1 MRITGVHVLA
11 NNPCLVRIT
20 TDEGYSGIGATSAHA
35 PAVRALVED
44 GPGSLGDLL
53 LGEDPTDTNRLWR
66 KMFETWQAQ
75 RGRGGEGGL
84 AVNAMSAIDLALWDL
99 TGKARGLPIY
109 KLLGGAVQSRIMVYA
124 SATAFDLPALR
135 AGRPRHKSPEELVRE
150 CRAYMEE
157 GFKAVKF
164 GWGNYFGPADLESLG
179 LIREAIGP
187 ETLLMIDFGCPAYL
201 DRGWTVKDAMRVARL
216 LEDFDVFFLEEPL
229 HPYDADGFAA
239 LTQSSRTR
247 IATGESLTTSTDFR
261 PFLQRRAVDV
271 IQPDAQQMGITQMVQ
286 VARQSEEE
294 GLLCIPHC
302 PWTGIAVAAHLNV
315 LATVGN
321 GILIEYPAF
330 AGFRSL
336 PDDLRRLETAHRRLF
351 ERPLEQR
358 GGYLE
363 LSTSPGLG
371 LGDLV
376 PEAIQEP

>member
-1 MRITGVHVLA
+1 MRITGVQVLA